1 MTHDKV
7 VRFGKSDFL
16 NSAVNREVSVRMRVE
31 NEVNKKETKSKSAGR
46 NNVLNQISIY
56 KLSFLQDF
64 LKRTSRRE
72 NLNRI

>member
-7 VRFGKSDFL
+7 VRLGKSDFL
-16 NSAVNREVSVRMRVE
+16 NPAVNREVSVRVRVE
-31 NEVNKKETKSKSAGR
+31 NEGNKKKQNQSQQGEIMF
-46 NNVLNQISIY
+46 LNKLVFY

-64 LKRTSRRE
+64 LKSTSRRE

>member
-46 NNVLNQISIY
+46 NNVIRQISI
-56 KLSFLQDF
+56 L
-64 LKRTSRRE
+64 
-72 NLNRI
+72 